1 MKTRSDAIAGL
12 RNSSFDVCVIG
23 GGATGAGCALDA
35 QLRGLKTVLLE
46 ASDFASATSSAST
59 KLVHGGVRYLQQAV
73 AGCDLGQYHV
83 VRRALRERRLML
95 ENARFLAHPL
105 ELLVPCF
112 RRRDVYYFGV
122 GLKLYDWIARDHALA
137 SSHYLPPAET
147 LARLPLLDSAGLA
160 GALVYSDGQFD
171 DARYNLTLVK
181 TFAERGGAVLNYARV
196 IEFNQSGEGKLQ
208 EALVEDQLS
217 HERFSVRA
225 RVFVNAT
232 GPFSDRVRK
241 LANPSLPARL
251 RVSKGVHILLPL
263 PPGPRMSALLIPKT
277 DDGRVIFAIPWQG
290 RLLVGTT
297 DDEATLDEELL
308 VKRSEVEYLLRHLNR
323 YFSVPYSAGQAVS
336 AFAGLRPLVT
346 HGEARSSSK
355 LIRDHEVEIDS
366 TSGLISILGGK
377 WTTYRAM
384 AEDTVNAV
392 QASLGI
398 AASGSAGCRTRNFPL
413 LGAEGWEP
421 AYWQTLISNY
431 HIPPSTAH
439 HLSGKFG
446 NRAVEVLD
454 LAHQDAKLAEPIIPG
469 MPAIQ
474 AEIVYGIRCEMAASI
489 EDVLARRIGL
499 ELFSW
504 NSAMEAAPVV
514 SAYLAREFGLS
525 PQEAE
530 QATRE
535 YVLKLTRR
543 SVTAGLS
550 GEWSIQS

>member
-1 MKTRSDAIAGL
+1 
-12 RNSSFDVCVIG
+12 
-23 GGATGAGCALDA
+23 
-35 QLRGLKTVLLE
+35 
-46 ASDFASATSSAST
+46 
-59 KLVHGGVRYLQQAV
+59 
-73 AGCDLGQYHV
+73 
-83 VRRALRERRLML
+83 
-95 ENARFLAHPL
+95 
-105 ELLVPCF
+105 
-112 RRRDVYYFGV
+112 
-122 GLKLYDWIARDHALA
+122 
-137 SSHYLPPAET
+137 
-147 LARLPLLDSAGLA
+147 
-160 GALVYSDGQFD
+160 
-171 DARYNLTLVK
+171 
-181 TFAERGGAVLNYARV
+181 
-196 IEFNQSGEGKLQ
+196 
-208 EALVEDQLS
+208 
-217 HERFSVRA
+217 VRA
-225 RVFVNAT
+225 RIFVNAT

-263 PPGPRMSALLIPKT
+263 PPGPRMSALLIPQT

-336 AFAGLRPLVT
+336 AFAGLRPLVS

-366 TSGLISILGGK
+366 NSGLISILGGK

-384 AEDTVNAV
+384 AEDTVNAA
-392 QASLGI
+392 QDSLRI
-398 AASGSAGCRTRNFPL
+398 AATGSARCRTRHFPL

-421 AYWQTLISNY
+421 GFWQTLVSNY
-431 HIPPSTAH
+431 HIPASTAQ

-446 NRAVEVLD
+446 SRAVEVLE
-454 LAHQDAKLAEPIIPG
+454 LVQQDRKLAEPVIAG
-469 MPAIQ
+469 APAIQ
-474 AEIVYGIRCEMAASI
+474 AEIVYGIRCEMATSI

-514 SAYLAREFGLS
+514 GGYLAQECGLS
-525 PQEAE
+525 PQAAE

-535 YVLKLTRR
+535 YVLKLMRL
-543 SVTAGLS
+543 SAIAGFS